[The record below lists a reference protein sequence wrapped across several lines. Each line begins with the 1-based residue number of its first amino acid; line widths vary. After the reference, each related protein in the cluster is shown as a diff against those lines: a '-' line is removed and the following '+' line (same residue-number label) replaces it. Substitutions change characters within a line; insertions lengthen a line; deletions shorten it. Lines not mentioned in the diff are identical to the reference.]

1 VLATIKNNLDLVT
14 ILTTLLA
21 FSVCLRVIL
30 QFQGQRWAS
39 TLPQTMTFV
48 LLPVIT
54 FAITSVIADNI
65 ALSLGMV
72 GALSIVR
79 FRNPVR
85 SPFELSLYF
94 LMIALGVSASVSLKI
109 CIVLGVVSLSLIMAA
124 GLLEKVA
131 RNWLNINLF
140 SASFAEANDLN
151 VLEVVS
157 LERLP
162 QMIADKDLI
171 SYSNRGGNCIYRLGS
186 PDKKKLIE
194 LGDRLST
201 TDNVKSVEF
210 IAG

>member
-1 VLATIKNNLDLVT
+1 MLATIKNNLDLVT

-109 CIVLGVVSLSLIMAA
+109 CIVL
-124 GLLEKVA
+124 
-131 RNWLNINLF
+131 
-140 SASFAEANDLN
+140 
-151 VLEVVS
+151 
-157 LERLP
+157 
-162 QMIADKDLI
+162 
-171 SYSNRGGNCIYRLGS
+171 
-186 PDKKKLIE
+186 
-194 LGDRLST
+194 
-201 TDNVKSVEF
+201 
-210 IAG
+210 